1 MTSARKQTKTGC
13 RHADPTIHHKEH
25 DMTTDPTRCDRII
38 ALIDACL
45 AECADPADPTSL
57 LANSDG
63 PTPRRNQR

>member
-1 MTSARKQTKTGC
+1 
-13 RHADPTIHHKEH
+13 
-25 DMTTDPTRCDRII
+25 MTTDPTRCDRII

-45 AECADPADPTSL
+45 AQCADPADPTSL